1 MHIVVM
7 QPVVECIYDV
17 LGSVKSIVVLHD
29 QKAVDKERLL
39 EVNGHHKFVARGELC
54 VCRLVA

>member
-7 QPVVECIYDV
+7 QPVVGCIYDV
-17 LGSVKSIVVLHD
+17 LGKVKSIVVLHD

-39 EVNGHHKFVARGELC
+39 EVDGHFKFVARGELR